1 MKLKNLKKTPFEIA
15 EKLIIT
21 DKVEKLLARDNI
33 LKLLFNDEDSALNK
47 EVSATTIEYLIQNDY
62 IGFYP
67 ATESGINNIERNTF
81 LIINFED
88 FNFQNTDNNTSVSGA
103 IYITTDKNHCLLEN
117 KKLRLLELIDSIETM
132 LEGEKLSSAG
142 QIRLT
147 SANYVVFSDFRCG
160 YRINFRINDQ
170 ATRKAEL

>member
-1 MKLKNLKKTPFEIA
+1 MKLRNLKKVPFEVA

-21 DKVEKLLARDNI
+21 DNFGKLEARDNI
-33 LKLLFNDEDSALNK
+33 LKLLFHDDMSALNK
-47 EVSATTIEYLIQNDY
+47 EVSPTTIEYLIQKDY

-67 ATESGINNIERNTF
+67 ATESGIKEIERNTF
-81 LIINFED
+81 LIINLED
-88 FNFQNTDNNTSVSGA
+88 FSFQGADNNTSVSGS
-103 IYITTDKNHCLLEN
+103 IYITTDKDHCLLEN
-117 KKLRLLELIDSIETM
+117 KKLRLLELMDAIETM

-142 QIRLT
+142 QISIT
-147 SANYVVFSDFRCG
+147 SAHYVVFSDFRSG